1 MTTAAAIKTAVWL
14 AVALAATGCTIGRL
28 HATLVDMNKVKSSSF
43 EEAPPKPAAQV
54 NIQWDF

>member
-1 MTTAAAIKTAVWL
+1 MLDRLEKVIAIAAIAS
-14 AVALAATGCTIGRL
+14 ASAGCTIGRL